1 MTGHQIC
8 YISLKGSLL
17 LQCLRFT
24 TSGCQRLTVFVYAV
38 LNKRHI
44 ISNRL
49 TSVLCSLVGR
59 GIDVQQGVDYC
70 FDYNLNILL

>member
-8 YISLKGSLL
+8 YISLKGCLL
-17 LQCLRFT
+17 LECLRFT
-24 TSGCQRLTVFVYAV
+24 TSGCQRLTVCICSAKQKTY
-38 LNKRHI
+38 
-44 ISNRL
+44 SNRL